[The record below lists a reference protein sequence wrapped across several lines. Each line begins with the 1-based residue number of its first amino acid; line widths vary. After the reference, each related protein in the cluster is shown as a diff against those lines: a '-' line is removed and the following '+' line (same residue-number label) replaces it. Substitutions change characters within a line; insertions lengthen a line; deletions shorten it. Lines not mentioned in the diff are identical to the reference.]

1 MITRHLSR
9 SLLIVGSFTLLLL
22 CNNSSISL
30 NASSQV
36 NEQPVGQERTFE
48 VSASPRMRANNPI
61 GITAVRNITSE
72 NWLQD
77 LEIEI
82 ENRTSKPLYFL
93 EIILSFPDIPRR
105 PVEGV
110 MRRQVISLTHGD
122 VRLME
127 RNEFAS
133 LEDVPIKPNQKLIL
147 RIPES
152 KWKGFESGLNELNI
166 PKSSIKK
173 IYIKIEM
180 ASYGDGTG
188 FRIGGVP
195 FDHRTSGYNFS
206 QRDRPL
212 GGLRMH
218 GVSM

>member
-93 EIILSFPDIPRR
+93 EIILRFPDIPRR
-105 PVEGV
+105 PVDGA
-110 MRRQVISLTHGD
+110 MREQIISLTHGD
-122 VRLME
+122 VRLLNK
-127 RNEFAS
+127 NEFAT

-195 FDHRTSGYNFS
+195 FDHRTSGYN
-206 QRDRPL
+206 
-212 GGLRMH
+212 
-218 GVSM
+218 